1 MATTVTIDKDGRI
14 VLPKPVLARLHLGQG
29 IPWSWRVRKA
39 ASFFNQGGGSQRIYQ
54 KQGVWVFNSGVPLD
68 ADVVRKTILKVRRER
83 DRHNLGKLR

>member
-1 MATTVTIDKDGRI
+1 M
-14 VLPKPVLARLHLGQG
+14 VLESSEGSVILQPG
-29 IPWSWRVRKA
+29 W
-39 ASFFNQGGGSQRIYQ
+39 GSQRIYQ